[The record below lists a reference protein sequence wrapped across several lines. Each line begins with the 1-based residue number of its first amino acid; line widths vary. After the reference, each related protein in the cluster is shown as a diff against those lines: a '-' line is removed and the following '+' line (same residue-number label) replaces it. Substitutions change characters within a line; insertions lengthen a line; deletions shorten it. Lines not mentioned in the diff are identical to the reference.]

1 MNTGVGCHVLPGD
14 PPDQGI
20 KTQTSRW
27 GFTSVFMY
35 NFFFFPLLL
44 LPSSFPSF
52 FQLLPITTGLVI
64 LVYTYLLCLYKFGEV

>member
-1 MNTGVGCHVLPGD
+1 MSTGVDCHVLPGD

-35 NFFFFPLLL
+35 NIFF
-44 LPSSFPSF
+44 SFASPSF
-52 FQLLPITTGLVI
+52 LFSFFLPVASIATGLVI
-64 LVYTYLLCLYKFGEV
+64 LVYMYLLCLYKFGEV